1 MINPSC
7 TILGPGAA
15 REGVVPRCPTKVR
28 EDGEASENPE
38 DWGECHS
45 DCPLRAY
52 RDNQVI
58 RINIKKTQDNFAKKD
73 LHHIAL
79 SITFFSST
87 TIMHNDEAQELL
99 ADLRR
104 LSEESPSLATTYT
117 IGNSVLGQTLQVVFG
132 NVWTYCQ

>member
-15 REGVVPRCPTKVR
+15 TEGVVPRCPTKVREGGAKVREVVPRCPTKVR

-58 RINIKKTQDNFAKKD
+58 RINIKNTLCKKK
-73 LHHIAL
+73 
-79 SITFFSST
+79 
-87 TIMHNDEAQELL
+87 
-99 ADLRR
+99 
-104 LSEESPSLATTYT
+104 TYT
-117 IGNSVLGQTLQVVFG
+117 ILLYPSVPSLSSPQPPSCIMTRLRSF
-132 NVWTYCQ
+132 WPT

>member
-1 MINPSC
+1 M
-7 TILGPGAA
+7 
-15 REGVVPRCPTKVR
+15 PRCPTKVR

-58 RINIKKTQDNFAKKD
+58 RINKKKTLCKKKTYTI
-73 LHHIAL
+73 LLYTIL
-79 SITFFSST
+79 LYPSFFFSLT